1 MSRMLWYRTEQT
13 FMNDL
18 IAAGLAAGRRIFLLT
33 LLPLALTACGSG
45 DSSSN
50 EMAGMEGMGQGGE
63 KAAGDFIT
71 MSPQQIAAAGIELTQ
86 PIIGGSSGGI
96 QAAAL
101 IESDPDSTRV
111 VAAPIEGR
119 IVALTRNL
127 GDYVRRGD
135 TLAVI
140 ESREAA
146 SLQAE
151 VEKARSRL
159 NLARVTLD
167 RDRALSQ
174 RGFRPKSQLDIS
186 QAEYEQAQTD
196 LRMAIQQVAASGLR
210 GGDLNRIVITAPIA
224 GRVIARSAVLGQVFM
239 TDAPDT
245 ELFRI
250 ADTNR
255 LIVTF
260 SLSPADAARVARGS
274 VVRVTA
280 PARSSTARIS
290 FVSPALDP
298 KTRLVP
304 VLARLDNRNGQW
316 RVGEPVTVAVEVASG
331 VGSTIRVPT
340 TALQAV
346 KGRNV
351 VFVRT
356 GAGFRAV
363 PVTLGGQQGTTT
375 VVTAGLTGSEQIAS
389 TNSYTLKA
397 ELEKGGGM
405 DMG

>member
-1 MSRMLWYRTEQT
+1 MTH
-13 FMNDL
+13 L
-18 IAAGLAAGRRIFLLT
+18 IAAGLAAGRRIVLLA
-33 LLPLALTACGSG
+33 LLPLALAACGSNGTG
-45 DSSSN
+45 DGSSN
-50 EMAGMEGMGQGGE
+50 GMAGMEGMREGGE
-63 KAAGDFIT
+63 KVGGSLIT
-71 MSPQQIAAAGIELTQ
+71 MSPQQIAAADIELTQ
-86 PIIGGSSGGI
+86 PIMGGGSGAI

-101 IESDPDSTRV
+101 VESDPDRTRV

-127 GDYVRRGD
+127 GDFVRRGD
-135 TLAVI
+135 TLAII

-167 RDRALSQ
+167 RDRALFK

-186 QAEYEQAQTD
+186 QAAYEQAQTD
-196 LRMAIQQVAASGLR
+196 LRMASQQVAASGLR
-210 GGDLNRIVITAPIA
+210 GGNLNRIVITAPIA
-224 GRVIARSAVLGQVFM
+224 GSVIARSAVLGQVFM

-250 ADTNR
+250 ADTSR
-255 LIVTF
+255 LSVTF
-260 SLSPADAARVARGS
+260 SLSAADAARVVRGS
-274 VVRVTA
+274 VVQVTA
-280 PARSSTARIS
+280 PGRRSTATIS

-304 VLARLDNRNGQW
+304 VIARLDNRNGQW
-316 RVGEPVTVAVEVASG
+316 RVGEPVSVAVEVAGG

-340 TALQAV
+340 TAVQTV

-356 GAGFRAV
+356 AAGFRAV
-363 PVTLGGQQGTTT
+363 PVTLSGQEAGTT
-375 VVTAGLTGSEQIAS
+375 VVTAGLSGGEQIAA
-389 TNSYTLKA
+389 TNSYILKA
-397 ELEKGGGM
+397 ELEKGGEM
-405 DMG
+405 DMGE

>member
-1 MSRMLWYRTEQT
+1 MT
-13 FMNDL
+13 DL
-18 IAAGLAAGRRIFLLT
+18 IAAGLAAGRRIVLLSVF
-33 LLPLALTACGSG
+33 PLALTACGSG
-45 DSSSN
+45 GGSSN
-50 EMAGMEGMGQGGE
+50 EMAGMEGMGQGGG
-63 KAAGDFIT
+63 KAAGSFIT

-86 PIIGGSSGGI
+86 PIIGDSSGAF

-101 IESDPDSTRV
+101 VESDPDGTRV

-119 IVALTRNL
+119 VVALTRNL
-127 GDYVRRGD
+127 GDTVRRGD

-159 NLARVTLD
+159 KLARATLN
-167 RDRALSQ
+167 RDLALYN
-174 RGFRPKSQLDIS
+174 RGFRPKSALEIS
-186 QAEYEQAQTD
+186 QAAYEQAQTD
-196 LRMAIQQVAASGLR
+196 LRMASQQVAASGVR
-210 GGDLNRIVITAPIA
+210 GGNLNRIVITAPIS
-224 GRVIARSAVLGQVFM
+224 GSVIARNAVLGQVFM

-255 LIVTF
+255 LSVTF

-274 VVRVTA
+274 VVELTA
-280 PARSSTARIS
+280 AARRSTASIS

-304 VLARLDNRNGQW
+304 VIARLDNRNGQW
-316 RVGEPVTVAVEVASG
+316 RVGEPVTVAVEVTGG
-331 VGSTIRVPT
+331 VGGAIRVPT
-340 TALQAV
+340 PAV
-346 KGRNV
+346 QTFQGRSV

-356 GAGFRAV
+356 RAGFRAV
-363 PVTLGGQQGTTT
+363 PVTLGGQEAGTT
-375 VVTAGLTGSEQIAS
+375 VVTAGLTGAEQIAT

-405 DMG
+405 EMGG

>member
-1 MSRMLWYRTEQT
+1 M
-13 FMNDL
+13 
-18 IAAGLAAGRRIFLLT
+18 IAAGLAAGRCIALLT
-33 LLPLALTACGSG
+33 LLALAACGSG
-45 DSSSN
+45 SSSSN
-50 EMAGMEGMGQGGE
+50 DMAGMEGMAQGGE
-63 KAAGDFIT
+63 KGAGSFIT

-86 PIIGGSSGGI
+86 PSSGGGSGAI

-101 IESDPDSTRV
+101 VESDPDRTRV

-127 GDYVRRGD
+127 GDHVGRGD

-159 NLARVTLD
+159 KLAGATVN
-167 RDRALSQ
+167 RDRALYK
-174 RGFRPKSQLDIS
+174 RGFRAQSALEIS
-186 QAEYEQAQTD
+186 QAAYEQAQTD
-196 LRMAIQQVAASGLR
+196 LRMASQQVAASGLR
-210 GGDLNRIVITAPIA
+210 GGNLNRIVITAPIA
-224 GRVIARSAVLGQVFM
+224 GSVIARSAVLGQVFM
-239 TDAPDT
+239 TDSPDT

-255 LIVTF
+255 LSVTF
-260 SLSPADAARVARGS
+260 SLSAADAARVTRGS
-274 VVRVTA
+274 VVQVTS
-280 PARSSTARIS
+280 PPRRSAASIS

-304 VLARLDNRNGQW
+304 VIARLDNRSGQW
-316 RVGEPVTVAVEVASG
+316 RVGEPVSVAVEVAGG

-340 TALQAV
+340 TAVQTI

-363 PVTLGGQQGTTT
+363 PVTLGGQEGGTT
-375 VVTAGLTGSEQIAS
+375 VVTAGLAGGEQVAA

-397 ELEKGGGM
+397 ELEKGGEM
-405 DMG
+405 DMGG

>member
-1 MSRMLWYRTEQT
+1 MTDY
-13 FMNDL
+13 
-18 IAAGLAAGRRIFLLT
+18 IAVGRAAGRRLFLLPLL
-33 LLPLALTACGSG
+33 LLPLAVTACGSSG
-45 DSSSN
+45 SSSN
-50 EMAGMEGMGQGGE
+50 EMAEMEGMGEHGE
-63 KAAGDFIT
+63 KAEHADFVT
-71 MSPQQIAAAGIELTQ
+71 MSPQQIAAAGIKLTQ
-86 PIIGGSSGGI
+86 PVIGGSSGAV

-101 IESDPDSTRV
+101 VESDPDSTRV

-159 NLARVTLD
+159 KLARATLS
-167 RDRALSQ
+167 RDQALFK
-174 RGFRPKSQLDIS
+174 RGFRPKSQLEIS
-186 QAEYEQAQTD
+186 QAAYEQAQTD
-196 LRMAIQQVAASGLR
+196 LRMASQQVAASGLR
-210 GGDLNRIVITAPIA
+210 GGNLNRIVITAPIP
-224 GRVIARSAVLGQVFM
+224 GRVISRSAVLGQVFM
-239 TDAPDT
+239 TDAADT

-255 LIVTF
+255 LSVTF
-260 SLSPADAARVARGS
+260 SLSPADAARVTPGRIVQVSAPGRRS
-274 VVRVTA
+274 TA
-280 PARSSTARIS
+280 PIR

-304 VLARLDNRNGQW
+304 VIARLDNRTGQW
-316 RVGEPVTVAVEVASG
+316 RVGEPVSVAVEVGGG

-340 TALQAV
+340 TAVQTV
-346 KGRNV
+346 QGRNV

-356 GAGFRAV
+356 SAGFRAV
-363 PVTLGGQQGTTT
+363 PVTLGGQDGGTT
-375 VVTAGLTGSEQIAS
+375 VVTAGLNGGEQIAATS
-389 TNSYTLKA
+389 SYTLKA
-397 ELEKGGGM
+397 ELEKGGEMHM
-405 DMG
+405 D

>member
-1 MSRMLWYRTEQT
+1 MT
-13 FMNDL
+13 NL
-18 IAAGLAAGRRIFLLT
+18 IAAVLAAGRRIILLT

-45 DSSSN
+45 GSSSN
-50 EMAGMEGMGQGGE
+50 QMAGMEGMGQGGE
-63 KAAGDFIT
+63 KAAGANGLIT
-71 MSPQQIAAAGIELTQ
+71 MSPQQIAAAGIQLTQ
-86 PIIGGSSGGI
+86 PIIGGSSGAI

-101 IESDPDSTRV
+101 VESDPDGTRV
-111 VAAPIEGR
+111 IATPIEGR

-159 NLARVTLD
+159 NLARATLN
-167 RDRALSQ
+167 RDLALYK
-174 RGFRPKSQLDIS
+174 RGFRPKSALEIS
-186 QAEYEQAQTD
+186 QAAYEQAQTD
-196 LRMAIQQVAASGLR
+196 LRMASQQVAASGLR
-210 GGDLNRIVITAPIA
+210 GGNLNRIVITAPIS
-224 GRVIARSAVLGQVFM
+224 GSVITRNAVLGQVFM

-250 ADTNR
+250 ADTAR
-255 LIVTF
+255 LSVTF
-260 SLSPADAARVARGS
+260 SLSAADAARVTRGS
-274 VVRVTA
+274 VVQVTA
-280 PARSSTARIS
+280 PQRRSTATIS

-304 VLARLDNRNGQW
+304 VIARLDNRSGQW
-316 RVGEPVTVAVEVASG
+316 RVGEPVSVAVEAAG
-331 VGSTIRVPT
+331 GGGGTIRVPT
-340 TALQAV
+340 AAV
-346 KGRNV
+346 QTVQGRNV

-363 PVTLGGQQGTTT
+363 QVTLGGQEGGTT
-375 VVTAGLTGSEQIAS
+375 VVTSGLTGGEQIAA

-397 ELEKGGGM
+397 ELEKGGEM
-405 DMG
+405 EMGG

>member
-1 MSRMLWYRTEQT
+1 MTE
-13 FMNDL
+13 L
-18 IAAGLAAGRRIFLLT
+18 IAAGLAAGRRLILLT

-45 DSSSN
+45 DSSSD
-50 EMAGMEGMGQGGE
+50 EMAGMEGMGQGGG
-63 KAAGDFIT
+63 KAAGAGDFIT

-101 IESDPDSTRV
+101 IESDPDGTRV

-167 RDRALSQ
+167 RDRVLSK

-186 QAEYEQAQTD
+186 QAEYEQAQTN
-196 LRMAIQQVAASGLR
+196 LRMAIQQVAASGLKTAN
-210 GGDLNRIVITAPIA
+210 LNRIVITAPIA

-260 SLSPADAARVARGS
+260 SLSPADAARVARGG

-280 PARSSTARIS
+280 PSRSSTASIS

-304 VLARLDNRNGQW
+304 VLARLDNRSGQW
-316 RVGEPVTVAVEVASG
+316 RVGEPVTVTVEVAG
-331 VGSTIRVPT
+331 GTGSTIRVPN

-346 KGRNV
+346 NGRNV

-356 GAGFRAV
+356 RAGFKAV
-363 PVTLGGQQGTTT
+363 PVTLGGLEGTTR
-375 VVTAGLTGSEQIAS
+375 VVTSGLTGSEQIAA

>member
-1 MSRMLWYRTEQT
+1 MT
-13 FMNDL
+13 DL
-18 IAAGLAAGRRIFLLT
+18 ITAGSAAGGRAILF
-33 LLPLALTACGSG
+33 ALVALMLSACGESG
-45 DSSSN
+45 SPSN
-50 EMAGMEGMGQGGE
+50 EMAGMEGMSGGA
-63 KAAGDFIT
+63 KAAAGDVIT
-71 MSPQQIAAAGIELTQ
+71 MSPQQIAAAGIELSQ

-101 IESDPDSTRV
+101 VESDPDGTRV
-111 VAAPIEGR
+111 VATPIEGR
-119 IVALTRNL
+119 IIALTRNL

-167 RDRALSQ
+167 RDRALYK
-174 RGFRPKSQLDIS
+174 RGFRPKSELDIS
-186 QAEYEQAQTD
+186 QAAYEQAVTD
-196 LRMAIQQVAASGLR
+196 LRMASQQVAASGLR
-210 GGDLNRIVITAPIA
+210 GGNLNRIVITAPIP
-224 GRVIARSAVLGQVFM
+224 GRVITRNAVLGQVFM
-239 TDAPDT
+239 ADAPDT

-260 SLSPADAARVARGS
+260 SLSPADAARVSRGS
-274 VVRVTA
+274 VVQVSAAGR
-280 PARSSTARIS
+280 RSTATIS

-304 VLARLDNRNGQW
+304 VIARLDNRNGQW
-316 RVGEPVTVAVEVASG
+316 RVGEPVTATVGVVGAVG
-331 VGSTIRVPT
+331 GIIGVPT
-340 TALQAV
+340 AAVQTV
-346 KGRNV
+346 KGQNV

-356 GAGFRAV
+356 RAGFRAA
-363 PVTLGGQQGTTT
+363 PITLGGQDGATT
-375 VVTAGLTGSEQIAS
+375 VVTAGLTGGEKIAA
-389 TNSYTLKA
+389 TNSYILKA

-405 DMG
+405 DMD

>member
-1 MSRMLWYRTEQT
+1 MTD
-13 FMNDL
+13 F
-18 IAAGLAAGRRIFLLT
+18 IAAGLAAGRRLILLT

-45 DSSSN
+45 GSSSN
-50 EMAGMEGMGQGGE
+50 EMSGMEGMDQGGE
-63 KAAGDFIT
+63 KAAGKDVIFL
-71 MSPQQIAAAGIELTQ
+71 SAAQIAKAGIELTQ
-86 PIIGGSSGGI
+86 PIIGGSSGAI

-101 IESDPDSTRV
+101 VESDPDGTRV
-111 VAAPIEGR
+111 IAAPIEGR
-119 IVALTRNL
+119 IIALTRNL

-159 NLARVTLD
+159 NLARATLN
-167 RDRALSQ
+167 RDRALYK
-174 RGFRPKSQLDIS
+174 RGFRPLSHLEIS
-186 QAEYEQAQTD
+186 QAAYEQAQTD
-196 LRMAIQQVAASGLR
+196 LRMASQQVAASGLR
-210 GGDLNRIVITAPIA
+210 GGNLNRIVITAPIA
-224 GRVIARSAVLGQVFM
+224 GHVIARSAVLGQVFM

-255 LIVTF
+255 LSVTF
-260 SLSPADAARVARGS
+260 SLSAADAARVTRGS
-274 VVRVTA
+274 VVQVTA
-280 PARSSTARIS
+280 PPRRSTASIS

-304 VLARLDNRNGQW
+304 VIARLDNRNGQW
-316 RVGEPVTVAVEVASG
+316 RVGEPVTVAVEVAG
-331 VGSTIRVPT
+331 GIGSTIRVPT
-340 TALQAV
+340 TALQNV
-346 KGRNV
+346 KGQTV

-363 PVTLGGQQGTTT
+363 PVTLGGQEGGTT
-375 VVTAGLTGSEQIAS
+375 VITAGLTGGEQIAA

-397 ELEKGGGM
+397 ELEKGGEM

>member
-1 MSRMLWYRTEQT
+1 MT
-13 FMNDL
+13 DL
-18 IAAGLAAGRRIFLLT
+18 IAAGLAAGRRIILLT
-33 LLPLALTACGSG
+33 LVPLALTACGSG
-45 DSSSN
+45 GGSSN
-50 EMAGMEGMGQGGE
+50 ELAGMEGMGQGGG
-63 KAAGDFIT
+63 KAAGGFIT

-86 PIIGGSSGGI
+86 PIIGGGSGTI

-101 IESDPDSTRV
+101 VESDPDGTRV
-111 VAAPIEGR
+111 VAVPIEGR

-127 GDYVRRGD
+127 GDTVRRGD
-135 TLAVI
+135 VLAVI

-151 VEKARSRL
+151 VERARSRL
-159 NLARVTLD
+159 KLARATLN
-167 RDRALSQ
+167 RDLALYK
-174 RGFRPKSQLDIS
+174 RGFRARSALDIS
-186 QAEYEQAQTD
+186 QAAYEQAQTD
-196 LRMAIQQVAASGLR
+196 LRMASQQVAASGLR
-210 GGDLNRIVITAPIA
+210 GGNLNRIVITAPIA
-224 GRVIARSAVLGQVFM
+224 GRVIARSAILGQVFM

-255 LIVTF
+255 LSVTF
-260 SLSPADAARVARGS
+260 SLSAADAARVIRGS
-274 VVRVTA
+274 VVQVTA
-280 PARSSTARIS
+280 PQRRSIATIH

-304 VLARLDNRNGQW
+304 VIARLDNRSGQW
-316 RVGEPVTVAVEVASG
+316 RVGEPVSVAVEVAGG

-340 TALQAV
+340 TAVQTV

-363 PVTLGGQQGTTT
+363 PVTLGGQEGGTT
-375 VVTAGLTGSEQIAS
+375 VVTAGLTGGERIAS
-389 TNSYTLKA
+389 TNSYILKA
-397 ELEKGGGM
+397 ELEKGGAM
-405 DMG
+405 DMGE

>member
-1 MSRMLWYRTEQT
+1 MS
-13 FMNDL
+13 DL
-18 IAAGLAAGRRIFLLT
+18 IAAGLAAGRRAILLA
-33 LLPLALTACGSG
+33 LFPLALTACGSSG
-45 DSSSN
+45 GSSN
-50 EMAGMEGMGQGGE
+50 DMAAMNGMRGGGE
-63 KAAGDFIT
+63 KAGSATGAIT
-71 MSPQQIAAAGIELTQ
+71 MSAQQIAAAGIELTQ
-86 PIIGGSSGGI
+86 PIIGGGSGGI

-101 IESDPDSTRV
+101 VESDPDGTRV
-111 VAAPIEGR
+111 VATPIEGR
-119 IVALTRNL
+119 IIALTRNL

-135 TLAVI
+135 TLAII

-159 NLARVTLD
+159 KLARATLN
-167 RDRALSQ
+167 RDLALYK
-174 RGFRPKSQLDIS
+174 RGFRPRSALEIS
-186 QAEYEQAQTD
+186 QAADEQAQTD
-196 LRMAIQQVAASGLR
+196 LRMASQQVAASGLR
-210 GGDLNRIVITAPIA
+210 GGNLNRIVITAPIA
-224 GRVIARSAVLGQVFM
+224 GSVIARNAVLGQVFM

-255 LIVTF
+255 LSVTF

-274 VVRVTA
+274 VVQLSA
-280 PARSSTARIS
+280 PARRSTASIS

-304 VLARLDNRNGQW
+304 VIARLDNHNGQW
-316 RVGEPVTVAVEVASG
+316 RVGEPVTVAVEAAG
-331 VGSTIRVPT
+331 GIGSAIRLPT
-340 TALQAV
+340 TAVQTV

-356 GAGFRAV
+356 VAGFRAV
-363 PVTLGGQQGTTT
+363 PVALGAQEGGTT
-375 VVTAGLTGSEQIAS
+375 VVTTGLTGGEQIAT
-389 TNSYTLKA
+389 TNSYILKA
-397 ELEKGGGM
+397 ELEKGGEM

>member
-1 MSRMLWYRTEQT
+1 LESNGAI
-13 FMNDL
+13 FMTDL
-18 IAAGLAAGRRIFLLT
+18 ITAGFAAGRRLILLA
-33 LLPLALTACGSG
+33 LLPLALTACGNG
-45 DSSSN
+45 DSPSN
-50 EMAGMEGMGQGGE
+50 EMAGMEGMGQGGD
-63 KAAGDFIT
+63 KAAGARDFII
-71 MSPQQIAAAGIELTQ
+71 MSAQQIAAAGIELTQ
-86 PIIGGSSGGI
+86 PIVGGGSGGI

-101 IESDPDSTRV
+101 VESDPDGTRV

-167 RDRALSQ
+167 RDRALSK

-196 LRMAIQQVAASGLR
+196 LRMASQQVAASGLR
-210 GGDLNRIVITAPIA
+210 GGSLNRIVITAPIA

-245 ELFRI
+245 EMFRI

-255 LIVTF
+255 LSITF
-260 SLSPADAARVARGS
+260 SLSAADAARVSRGS
-274 VVRVTA
+274 VVQVTA
-280 PARSSTARIS
+280 PLRRSTASIS

-304 VLARLDNRNGQW
+304 VIARLDNRGGQW
-316 RVGEPVTVAVEVASG
+316 RVGEPVSVAVELGGSVSG
-331 VGSTIRVPT
+331 TIRVPT
-340 TALQAV
+340 TAVQTV
-346 KGRNV
+346 HSRSV

-356 GAGFRAV
+356 GGGFRAV
-363 PVTLGGQQGTTT
+363 PVTLGSQEGATI
-375 VVTAGLTGSEQIAS
+375 VVTSGLTGGEQIAAA
-389 TNSYTLKA
+389 NSYTLKA

-405 DMG
+405 DMD

>member
-1 MSRMLWYRTEQT
+1 MT
-13 FMNDL
+13 DL
-18 IAAGLAAGRRIFLLT
+18 IAARLAAGRRIILLA

-45 DSSSN
+45 SSSSN
-50 EMAGMEGMGQGGE
+50 EMAGMAGMEGMTQGGN
-63 KAAGDFIT
+63 KAAGDVIA
-71 MSPQQIAAAGIELTQ
+71 MSPQQIATAGIELTQ

-101 IESDPDSTRV
+101 IESDPDDTRV
-111 VAAPIEGR
+111 VATPIEGR

-167 RDRALSQ
+167 RDRALFK

-186 QAEYEQAQTD
+186 QAAYEQAQTD
-196 LRMAIQQVAASGLR
+196 VRMASQQVAASGLR
-210 GGDLNRIVITAPIA
+210 GGNLNRIVITAPIA

-239 TDAPDT
+239 TDAMDT

-255 LIVTF
+255 LSVTF
-260 SLSPADAARVARGS
+260 SLSAADAARVARGS
-274 VVRVTA
+274 VVQVIAPPRRATA
-280 PARSSTARIS
+280 SIS

-304 VLARLDNRNGQW
+304 VIARLDNRNGQW
-316 RVGEPVTVAVEVASG
+316 RVGEPVNVAVDAAG
-331 VGSTIRVPT
+331 GTGGAIRVPT
-340 TALQAV
+340 TAVQTV
-346 KGRNV
+346 RGRNV

-356 GAGFRAV
+356 RAGFRAV
-363 PVTLGGQQGTTT
+363 PVTLGGQEDQTT
-375 VVTAGLTGSEQIAS
+375 VVTAGLSGGEQIAA

-405 DMG
+405 DMGE